1 MKNISSLIFHL
12 SSLKRKRSFT
22 LIELLVV
29 IAIIAILAAMLLP
42 ALQSARA
49 RAQGAS
55 CVSNFKQL
63 THLGAQYIDDHRG
76 VWYAPNTDG
85 PHRISTNYVYAGLY
99 RGKYIH
105 LIDGNDKT
113 WWNEPTGAVRDT
125 MLASLPSFM
134 RCPSIKKLGNDEA
147 NNDFQ
152 SIASVY
158 NNGSSQNNGGWCG
171 AIYIN
176 HQYFKYGYDAGKATS
191 ATIDSRTAFA
201 RDDLSPSNIIW
212 FSDGI
217 SQTSEAYSRLVGS
230 RASDSSTVNTT
241 YSYPYFAH
249 NGRINFAT
257 FAGNVV
263 TAEQGGLREYFIPVR
278 LNVRHYSVRC
288 NVYMSEE
295 TDSAGKRSVLQND

>member
-1 MKNISSLIFHL
+1 MCKS
-12 SSLKRKRSFT
+12 KFT

-42 ALQSARA
+42 ALQQARA
-49 RAQGAS
+49 RAQGTKCAG
-55 CVSNFKQL
+55 NLKNL
-63 THLGAQYIDDHRG
+63 TTIGAMYMDQNRGAWYCENSAVTPGNWVYQMHLAKLIKLDD
-76 VWYAPNTDG
+76 
-85 PHRISTNYVYAGLY
+85 S
-99 RGKYIH
+99 GKKAWEMTTEQKRTLARSI
-105 LIDGNDKT
+105 
-113 WWNEPTGAVRDT
+113 PSS
-125 MLASLPSFM
+125 ML
-134 RCPSIKKLGNDEA
+134 CPSIPFRMETGNTTY
-147 NNDFQ
+147 FQ
-152 SIASVY
+152 SYAAVY

-191 ATIDSRTAFA
+191 ATIDSHTAFA

-217 SQTSEAYSRLVGS
+217 SQTGEAYSRLVGS
-230 RASDSSTVNTT
+230 RASDSTTVNTT

-263 TAEQGGLREYFIPVR
+263 TAEQGGLRE
-278 LNVRHYSVRC
+278 
-288 NVYMSEE
+288 
-295 TDSAGKRSVLQND
+295 